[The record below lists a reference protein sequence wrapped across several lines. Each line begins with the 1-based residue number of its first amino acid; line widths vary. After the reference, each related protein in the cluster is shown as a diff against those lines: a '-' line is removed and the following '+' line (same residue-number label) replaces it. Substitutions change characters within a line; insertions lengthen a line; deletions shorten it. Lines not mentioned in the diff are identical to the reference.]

1 MEAQEASQKTDLSPT
16 PVPFPQTGTP
26 TPGLPAGDSSALPQG
41 SDSQATPATSE
52 TAGQHK
58 ESEMEKVTHAIQVAE
73 TEAKLLLTEAEAN
86 SGVKIVIGDAS
97 TFGEFWLKFLNDWAF
112 NFASGLAYH

>member
-26 TPGLPAGDSSALPQG
+26 TPGLPAGDSSVLPQG

-58 ESEMEKVTHAIQVAE
+58 ESEIEKVAHAIQAETRHLLTESETEKVTHAIQVAE
-73 TEAKLLLTEAEAN
+73 TEAKHLLNEAETN
-86 SGVKIVIGDAS
+86 S
-97 TFGEFWLKFLNDWAF
+97 
-112 NFASGLAYH
+112 